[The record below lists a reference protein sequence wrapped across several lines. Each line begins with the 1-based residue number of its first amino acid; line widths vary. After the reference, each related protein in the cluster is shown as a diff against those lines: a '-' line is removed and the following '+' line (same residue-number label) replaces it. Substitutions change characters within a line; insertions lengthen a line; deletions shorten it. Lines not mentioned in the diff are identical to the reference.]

1 MDYVHYLI
9 YPIAG
14 ILALLALGGLNTKHP
29 VVISASVVSLLLNA
43 YAIYAFVWWPIAVS
57 IAVDFGFKAAF
68 GDPGA
73 PKE

>member
-1 MDYVHYLI
+1 MEYIHYLI
-9 YPIAG
+9 YPVAG
-14 ILALLALGGLNTKHP
+14 ILALLALGGLNTKHS
-29 VVISASVVSLLLNA
+29 VVKSASVVSLLLNA

-57 IAVDFGFKAAF
+57 IAVDFGFKMVF